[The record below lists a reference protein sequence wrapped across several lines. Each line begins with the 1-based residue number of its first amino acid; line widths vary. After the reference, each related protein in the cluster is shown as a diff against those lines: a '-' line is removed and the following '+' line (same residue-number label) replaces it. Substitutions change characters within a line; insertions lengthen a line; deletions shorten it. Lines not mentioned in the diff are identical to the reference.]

1 MTTLCNA
8 LSVLEQKE
16 GRTEEINVITLCN
29 LLSILEQNEGRTE
42 EMNVITLCDVLS
54 ILEQNEGSK
63 GRTGETQ
70 RKPGVGDSIALRL
83 VAKNDK
89 CSRKQKRNRR
99 EGET

>member
-1 MTTLCNA
+1 MNVTTLCNA

-16 GRTEEINVITLCN
+16 GRPEEI
-29 LLSILEQNEGRTE
+29 
-42 EMNVITLCDVLS
+42 NVITLCDVLS

-63 GRTGETQ
+63 GRTGESQ